1 MGAEER
7 ESLASLRA
15 QSCVCPV
22 LALEAPCFSSLG
34 CKVLGKF
41 SSMGGAVEVGHR
53 PLRGRP
59 QLRPHANEKRN
70 DLPSMKHQFRL
81 KTGQRFEN
89 VLKHINWH

>member
-1 MGAEER
+1 MTSAIFTD
-7 ESLASLRA
+7 ES
-15 QSCVCPV
+15 V
-22 LALEAPCFSSLG
+22 LLSPRRN
-34 CKVLGKF
+34 